1 MTKEEPTK
9 KTLAGRLAVIG
20 KEIGAVA
27 KTGQNSG
34 YRESYN
40 FIEYGEVAGRIREL
54 LDKHGVAIIPSVESY
69 EKSTI
74 SSSRGS
80 QGFHYILTMKFT
92 AINADDQ
99 SDRIESMWVGESADY
114 GDKGINKAITAG
126 TKYFIMRLFNI
137 SEKGDDNDA
146 NSVEMTAMTTE
157 EPKAVDKIPID
168 AIIAKIKTLATV
180 EEVDKA
186 RESIFERYP
195 LMLDLERRRVD
206 AALNAQR
213 GAVGRGE

>member
-1 MTKEEPTK
+1 MTKEETTK
-9 KTLAGRLAVIG
+9 KSLAGRLAAIG

-54 LDKHGVAIIPSVESY
+54 LDKHGVAIVPSVESY

-74 SSSRGS
+74 SSSKGS

-99 SDRIESMWVGESADY
+99 TDRIESMWVGESADY

-146 NSVEMTAMTTE
+146 NSVEMSAVE
-157 EPKAVDKIPID
+157 SYEPKDKGRVPTD
-168 AIIAKIKTLATV
+168 AIISKIKTLTTV
-180 EEVDKA
+180 EEIDKA
-186 RESIFERYP
+186 QESVFERYP
-195 LMLDLERRRVD
+195 IMMGIDRRRID
-206 AALNAQR
+206 AALIAQR
-213 GAVGRGE
+213 GIVGGAE